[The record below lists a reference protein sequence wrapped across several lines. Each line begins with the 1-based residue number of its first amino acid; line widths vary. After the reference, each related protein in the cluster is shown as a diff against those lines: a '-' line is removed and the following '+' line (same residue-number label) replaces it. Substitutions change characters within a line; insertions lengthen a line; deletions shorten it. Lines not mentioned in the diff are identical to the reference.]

1 MPLHKINPKF
11 KGWRHKLHIL
21 TGKEAKS
28 QCKGMYVSNGRNHC
42 NCLMTLDMQA
52 SVLVTRRDAFL
63 ASGLRITGKGLRYMQ
78 NRCNARFE
86 YAK

>member
-1 MPLHKINPKF
+1 
-11 KGWRHKLHIL
+11 
-21 TGKEAKS
+21 
-28 QCKGMYVSNGRNHC
+28 
-42 NCLMTLDMQA
+42 MQA

-63 ASGLRITGKGLRYMQ
+63 ASGLRITGKVLRYMQ